1 MNVIILI
8 LVLLFVF
15 YVIQKNSK
23 FQNKEYPLKGE
34 LRTKEVVNGFKNL
47 FEDETPKEKKIK
59 LLNVLRNI
67 SESDKVV
74 LTEVEDKWSLNKN
87 VIDAD
92 TNETAIEIV
101 KDVMT
106 SIGFLSKNDYYIK
119 NIENVYVMKDKTG
132 NFRTIIS
139 CFIYDIKNFHTVKI
153 IMDVIYFDN
162 VMYINHIDIDESG
175 IKNVLQ
181 HYDIKYKSQGILTN
195 YNNFDQNVEVLI
207 DNYYKDKFKVVP
219 LDRSDQMDLSGVF
232 SLTELKNRIMPYGNP
247 SRNSP
252 LFCEKDSLE
261 WDSKG
266 IQLPGRKSD
275 CVFNNSTVKHFPNEP
290 LNVPGGIVNNVH
302 VGQYSWLKD
311 PSRGHTVNV
320 NP

>member
-87 VIDAD
+87 IIDAD

-119 NIENVYVMKDKTG
+119 NIENVYVMKDKVG

-139 CFIYDIKNFHTVKI
+139 CFI
-153 IMDVIYFDN
+153 
-162 VMYINHIDIDESG
+162 
-175 IKNVLQ
+175 
-181 HYDIKYKSQGILTN
+181 
-195 YNNFDQNVEVLI
+195 
-207 DNYYKDKFKVVP
+207 
-219 LDRSDQMDLSGVF
+219 
-232 SLTELKNRIMPYGNP
+232 
-247 SRNSP
+247 
-252 LFCEKDSLE
+252 
-261 WDSKG
+261 
-266 IQLPGRKSD
+266 
-275 CVFNNSTVKHFPNEP
+275 
-290 LNVPGGIVNNVH
+290 
-302 VGQYSWLKD
+302 
-311 PSRGHTVNV
+311 
-320 NP
+320 